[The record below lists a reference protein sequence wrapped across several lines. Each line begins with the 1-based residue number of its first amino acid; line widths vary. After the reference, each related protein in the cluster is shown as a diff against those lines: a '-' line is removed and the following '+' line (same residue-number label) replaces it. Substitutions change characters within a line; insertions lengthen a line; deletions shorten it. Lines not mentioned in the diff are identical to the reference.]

1 MAWLTRAPRPWE
13 RILIV
18 VLLVGLAAT
27 IRVVIPS
34 SLWAGTSYITFY
46 PAIMLAALF
55 GGLLPGM
62 AATAGS
68 AVMVFYLMRSGVIS
82 PGGLAPTIGF
92 LFTGSLMSVV
102 CEGLLRARMRIQTLN
117 DQLTREVAEH
127 KTAEENLRVKDSAI
141 ESSISGIAIARLD
154 GGLTYVNGSYVRMWG
169 YEKAEEVLG
178 KSIAEFVDDP
188 STMALGVDAVK
199 SSGGWVGDFLARR
212 KDGTTFN
219 AQLVTSRVDDKA
231 GHPLRILA
239 SFLDVSERKS
249 AEERLR
255 TSEGKYRQI
264 VETTHDGI
272 WMIDT
277 EDKTTFVNRRM
288 AEILGH
294 TPEEMIGRPLL
305 SFLAADVLEDV
316 ETRLKGHRQGFSESF
331 ERRFLRKDGAEVWVL
346 MSTNPLPSHDGA
358 YSGALAVATEI
369 TDRKRA
375 EERLR
380 ASEERYRQIVET
392 THDGIWMIDAE
403 SRTTF
408 VNRRMAEMLGYTPE
422 EMTGQPI
429 FKFMTDDARATAERN
444 VERRKKGIAEEHDF
458 CLQRKGGA
466 EVWTIMEATPL
477 LAPDGT
483 YAGALATVTNITE
496 RKKAEETLRASSET
510 HRSVLQTAMD
520 GFWLADAKGHLLEVN
535 EAYSRMSGYSQRE
548 LLTMRISD
556 FEANE
561 KPEETDSHMQ
571 ALVTGGYDRFETR
584 HRRRDGTVFDVEV
597 STQHKTIE
605 DGRVVAF
612 LRDMTERK
620 LAETQIERMTRLYQA
635 LIGVGEAIV
644 RASTPGELFR
654 EICRVLVE
662 SGCFKMAWMGWRD
675 VASPQILVVGSHGD
689 HTGYLDGIRVFAD
702 RRPEGMG
709 PTGTAIRE
717 GKPYVC
723 SDFSGDPRTLPW
735 RGAAAR
741 AGWRSSAAFPVRF
754 GGETS
759 GALTVYSLDTD
770 VFGDREVSLL
780 ERAATDISF
789 AMEKLEH
796 EVGQRQAEER
806 VRQLNSDL
814 EQRVQE
820 RTAELEAANRELDA
834 FSHSVSHD
842 LRAPLRAITGF
853 SAKVVKSHSGQLDTE
868 GQRLLGV
875 ISSNAQRM
883 SVLIDDLLAFSR
895 TARAEVRHT
904 RLDMEEIARSVFE
917 EVAGGPETRTK
928 TEFQLGELPNAE
940 GDAPLLRQVW
950 VNLLSNA
957 VKYSSHAEK
966 PVVEVTGEI
975 EGDFAVYRVRD
986 NGVGFDMA
994 YADKLFGVFQ
1004 RLHGVAEFEGTG
1016 IGLALVKQVVTRHG
1030 GQVRAEGEVGKG
1042 ATFSFSLPV
1051 VALSGLSTS
1060 LKKLVL
1066 PPGTT
1071 NIR

>member
-986 NGVGFDMA
+986 SGAGFDMA

-1004 RLHGVAEFEGTG
+1004 RLHSVAEFEGTG
-1016 IGLALVKQVVTRHG
+1016 IGLALVKRIVTRHG
-1030 GQVRAEGEVGKG
+1030 GRVWAEGEVGKG
-1042 ATFSFSLPV
+1042 ATFSFALPTRPE
-1051 VALSGLSTS
+1051 G
-1060 LKKLVL
+1060 
-1066 PPGTT
+1066 PGDEG
-1071 NIR
+1071 R